1 MNTLLLIDGNAV
13 MHRAFHAIP
22 PFKTKQGI
30 PTNVLYGFFSMLHK
44 AVVDFSPSH
53 VVVCFD
59 TPKPTFRNKLFKKYQ
74 AQRPK
79 IDDDFIVQI
88 PTVKEALDRAGV
100 IHLEKDGYEADDL
113 LGTIAEHYNKNDIKV
128 LVLSGDKDILQLVKG
143 NVYVVSPQGGI
154 SNMTIYDRSE
164 VQKKLGVTPEEI
176 PDYKALA
183 GDPADNYPG
192 AKGIGPKTAANLIK
206 QFGSVENIYRNLDK
220 VESPKIKQILSEKK
234 DSVLLGKKLAKIIT
248 DVKIEFAID
257 KTKYGGFNDNLKDYL
272 LKFEMKGLVSRL
284 FAQKKQVK
292 KTAEKK
298 QEIPQPSL
306 F

>member
-88 PTVKEALDRAGV
+88 PSVKEALDQAGV

-143 NVYVVSPQGGI
+143 NIYVISPQGGI

-206 QFGSVENIYRNLDK
+206 QFGSVENIYNNLDK
-220 VESPKIKQILSEKK
+220 IESPKIKQILRENK

>member
-1 MNTLLLIDGNAV
+1 MSTLLLIDGNAV

-22 PFKTKQGI
+22 PFKTKEGV
-30 PTNVLYGFFSMLHK
+30 PTNVLYGFFSVLHK
-44 AVVDFSPSH
+44 AIGDFSPSH

-88 PTVKEALDRAGV
+88 PSVKEALDRAGV

-128 LVLSGDKDILQLVKG
+128 LILSGDKDILQLIKG
-143 NVYVVSPQGGI
+143 NIYVISPQGGI

-164 VQKKLGVTPEEI
+164 VEKKLGVTPEQI
-176 PDYKALA
+176 SDYKALA

-206 QFGSVENIYRNLDK
+206 QFGSVEKIYQNLDQVKNPK
-220 VESPKIKQILSEKK
+220 VRQILEENK
-234 DSVLLGKKLAKIIT
+234 DSVLLGKKLARIMT
-248 DVKIEFAID
+248 DVKLDFTID
-257 KTKYGGFNDNLKDYL
+257 KTKYSGFNNSLKDYL
-272 LKFEMKGLVSRL
+272 LKFEMKGLITRL
-284 FAQKKQVK
+284 FTLKKSVK
-292 KTAEKK
+292 KNPEKK
-298 QEIPQPSL
+298 NETPQPSL

>member
-1 MNTLLLIDGNAV
+1 
-13 MHRAFHAIP
+13 
-22 PFKTKQGI
+22 
-30 PTNVLYGFFSMLHK
+30 MLHK
-44 AVVDFSPSH
+44 AVSDFSPSH

-88 PTVKEALDRAGV
+88 PSIKEALDRAGV

-128 LVLSGDKDILQLVKG
+128 LILSGDKDILQLVKG
-143 NVYVVSPQGGI
+143 NIYVVSPQGGI
-154 SNMTIYDRSE
+154 TNMTIYDRSE
-164 VQKKLGVTPEEI
+164 VQKKLGVTPEQI

-206 QFGSVENIYRNLDK
+206 QFKTVEKIYKNLDK
-220 VESPKIKQILSEKK
+220 VENQKVRQILSENK
-234 DSVLLGKKLAKIIT
+234 DSVLLGKKLAEIIT
-248 DVKIEFAID
+248 DVKIKFTID
-257 KTKYGGFNDNLKDYL
+257 KTKYNGFNDNLKDYL
-272 LKFEMKGLVSRL
+272 LGFEMKALVTRL
-284 FAQKKQVK
+284 FALKKPRK
-292 KTAEKK
+292 KISHEKTNSDK
-298 QEIPQPSL
+298 DQINL